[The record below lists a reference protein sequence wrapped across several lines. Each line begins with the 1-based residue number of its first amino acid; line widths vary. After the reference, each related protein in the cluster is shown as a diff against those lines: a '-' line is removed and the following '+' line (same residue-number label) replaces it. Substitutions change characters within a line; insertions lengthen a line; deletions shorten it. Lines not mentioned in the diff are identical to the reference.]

1 MFGRILIVVLAL
13 ALLLSVVARA
23 GQSAGPERRYVVKPY
38 DTLWAIA
45 LREYG
50 GGDPREA
57 VWEIRERNGLGGTT
71 VQPGQVLVLPSG

>member
-1 MFGRILIVVLAL
+1 MFGRIAIIALSL

-23 GQSAGPERRYVVKPY
+23 GQSAGPERRYVVKPA

-45 LREYG
+45 LREY

-57 VWEIRERNGLGGTT
+57 VWEIRERNGLAGTT
-71 VQPGQVLVLPSG
+71 VQPGQVLVLPAG

>member
-1 MFGRILIVVLAL
+1 MFGRIAIVALAL

-23 GQSAGPERRYVVKPY
+23 GQSAGPERRYVVRPA

-45 LREYG
+45 LREY

-57 VWEIRERNGLGGTT
+57 VWEIRERNGLDGTT
-71 VQPGQVLVLPSG
+71 VQPGQVLVLPAG

>member
-1 MFGRILIVVLAL
+1 MFGRIVIVALAL

-23 GQSAGPERRYVVKPY
+23 GQSAGPERRYVVKPA

-45 LREYG
+45 LREY

-57 VWEIRERNGLGGTT
+57 VWEIRERNGLDGTT
-71 VQPGQVLVLPSG
+71 VQPGQVLVLPAG

>member
-1 MFGRILIVVLAL
+1 MFGRIVIVALVL

-23 GQSAGPERRYVVKPY
+23 GQSAGPERHYVVKPA

-50 GGDPREA
+50 GDPREA
-57 VWEIRERNGLGGTT
+57 IWEIRERNDLDGTT
-71 VQPGQVLVLPSG
+71 VQPGQVLVLPAG

>member
-1 MFGRILIVVLAL
+1 MFGRVVIVALAL

-23 GQSAGPERRYVVKPY
+23 GQSAGPERRYIVQPA

-50 GGDPREA
+50 GDTREA
-57 VWEIRERNGLGGTT
+57 VWEIRERNDLAGTT
-71 VQPGQVLVLPSG
+71 LQPGQVLMLPAG

>member
-1 MFGRILIVVLAL
+1 MFGRIVIVALAL

-23 GQSAGPERRYVVKPY
+23 GEGAGPERRYVVRAY

-50 GGDPREA
+50 GDPREG
-57 VWEIRERNGLGGTT
+57 VWEIRERNGLSGTT
-71 VQPGQVLVLPSG
+71 LRPGQVLVLPPG

>member
-1 MFGRILIVVLAL
+1 MFGRIVIVALAL

-23 GQSAGPERRYVVKPY
+23 GQSAGPERRYVVEPA

-45 LREYG
+45 VREY

-57 VWEIRERNGLGGTT
+57 VWEIRERNGLDGTT
-71 VQPGQVLVLPSG
+71 VQPGQVLVLPAG

>member
-1 MFGRILIVVLAL
+1 MFGRIVIVALAL

-23 GQSAGPERRYVVKPY
+23 GQSAGPERRYVVKHA

-45 LREYG
+45 LREY

-57 VWEIRERNGLGGTT
+57 VWEIRERNGLDGTT

>member
-1 MFGRILIVVLAL
+1 MFARVVIITLVL

-23 GQSAGPERRYVVKPY
+23 GQSAGPERRYVVRPA

-45 LREYG
+45 LREY

-57 VWEIRERNGLGGTT
+57 VWEIRERNDLADTT
-71 VQPGQVLVLPSG
+71 VQPGQVLMLPAG

>member
-1 MFGRILIVVLAL
+1 MFGRIVVIALSL

-23 GQSAGPERRYVVKPY
+23 GQSAGPDRRYVVKPA

-45 LREYG
+45 LREY

-57 VWEIRERNGLGGTT
+57 VWEIRERNDLNGTMLH
-71 VQPGQVLVLPSG
+71 PGQVLVLPAG